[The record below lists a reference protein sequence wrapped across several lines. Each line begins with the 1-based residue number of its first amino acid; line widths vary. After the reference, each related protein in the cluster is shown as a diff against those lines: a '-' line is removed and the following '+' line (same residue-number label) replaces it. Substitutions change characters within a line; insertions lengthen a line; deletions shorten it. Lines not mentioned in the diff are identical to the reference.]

1 MRGNL
6 NAKNS
11 GRWVLLATILGS
23 SLTFIDGTVVNVALP
38 VLQEK
43 LDANVTDVQW
53 VIEGYALMLA
63 SLILVGGSLGD
74 KFGRKKLFTIG
85 VIIFTI
91 ASAWCGF
98 SRNIDELI
106 LARLFQ
112 GLGGAILI
120 PGSLAIL
127 SSNFNKGERGKAIG
141 TWSGFSAITAALGPL
156 LGGWLIDNFSWRWI
170 FFINLPIAVIVLLIT
185 FFKVEESKD
194 NENDQ
199 KLDLIGSFLVTVGLG
214 LLVYGLIE
222 SSELGLNNILVM
234 GLVAGG
240 MLILLLFL
248 FVESR
253 LKSPM
258 LPLSLFKSR
267 TFSGSN
273 ILTFFIYSA
282 LSGALFFFPFNL
294 IQVQGYTATEAGA
307 ALLPLIISISLL
319 SRWSGGLMDKYG
331 AKLPLVFGSLVVAAG
346 YFMLIIPDV
355 GGSYWTTFFPG
366 ILLLGIGMG
375 ITVAPLT
382 TTVMSS
388 VDESRSG
395 LASGVNNAIA
405 RTAGLI
411 AIAVVGIV
419 VMNTF
424 SYDLDKNLESISL
437 TDKEISQLESDKIN
451 LAAME
456 IPESVDATTASFIK
470 DAISDSFISA
480 FQVAMLIS
488 VILALAGS
496 ATAYFSMSA
505 KSKLSD

>member
-1 MRGNL
+1 MQGNL
-6 NAKNS
+6 NSKHS

-23 SLTFIDGTVVNVALP
+23 SLTFIDSTVVNVALP
-38 VLQEK
+38 VLQTK

-74 KFGRKKLFTIG
+74 KFGRKRIFSIG
-85 VIIFTI
+85 VVIFTI

-98 SRNIDELI
+98 SRNVDELI
-106 LARLFQ
+106 VARLFQ
-112 GLGGAILI
+112 GVGGAILI

-127 SSNFNKGERGKAIG
+127 SSSFEEGERGKAIG
-141 TWSGFSAITAALGPL
+141 IWSSFSAITTAMGPL

-170 FFINLPIAVIVLLIT
+170 FFINLPIAAIVLLIT
-185 FFKVEESKD
+185 FFRVEESRD
-194 NENDQ
+194 NENNQ
-199 KLDLIGSFLVTVGLG
+199 RLDLVGSFLITIGLG
-214 LLVYGLIE
+214 FIVYGLIE
-222 SSELGLNNILVM
+222 SSELGLDNALVIS
-234 GLVAGG
+234 LVAGG
-240 MLILLLFL
+240 MLILLIFL
-248 FVESR
+248 YVESKIE
-253 LKSPM
+253 LPIM
-258 LPLSLFKSR
+258 PLSLFKSR

-273 ILTFFIYSA
+273 IITFFLYSA

-319 SRWSGGLMDKYG
+319 SRWSGGIMDKYG
-331 AKLPLVFGSLVVAAG
+331 AKLPLVLGSFIVAIG
-346 YFMLIIPDV
+346 YFLLIIPDV
-355 GGSYWTTFFPG
+355 RGSYWTTFFPG
-366 ILLLGIGMG
+366 ILVLGIGMG
-375 ITVAPLT
+375 IIVAPLT
-382 TTVMSS
+382 TSVMSS
-388 VDESRSG
+388 VSTTRSG
-395 LASGVNNAIA
+395 LASGINNAIA

-411 AIAVVGIV
+411 AIAVVGIA

-437 TDKEISQLESDKIN
+437 TDKEISQLDSNKIN

-470 DAISDSFISA
+470 GAISDSFTSA

-496 ATAYFSMSA
+496 ATAYLSISG
-505 KSKLSD
+505 KSELSD